1 MSVGTFAGCWT
12 RHRWTCLRTRHN
24 VVTAAASRRQ
34 CSELATKQQDKS
46 PKRSKS
52 RPAPSA
58 TRDWIGPPDPLSN
71 LRPVVYR
78 AAPRESELEG
88 RLRNLRQDTEDWN
101 HAFWTQQNVTF
112 SEEKNAFVA
121 SQLRAKG
128 LTERDQQGCRRR
140 RRRRLQHTRSRR
152 SENSNSTAKGDIHDR
167 PESFSTKRANP
178 HVLVGLRVVRFKSRN
193 GRRSGGIS
201 ISPCR
206 HKGFSSEPVWT
217 PLQTGTAAHVGV
229 GGLVERP
236 RRTAG
241 TETQACT
248 TLTSCQSLLENKD
261 GRARRCRAGF
271 CARGRCGRRRTLST
285 EEMSVFYKNF
295 LDKNRE
301 RHARYNKEWY
311 RRNLSVTVLMARV
324 ALHKLWKTLVDKRRR
339 NTPAT

>member
-128 LTERDQQGCRRR
+128 LTERDQQG
-140 RRRRLQHTRSRR
+140 
-152 SENSNSTAKGDIHDR
+152 
-167 PESFSTKRANP
+167 
-178 HVLVGLRVVRFKSRN
+178 
-193 GRRSGGIS
+193 
-201 ISPCR
+201 
-206 HKGFSSEPVWT
+206 
-217 PLQTGTAAHVGV
+217 
-229 GGLVERP
+229 
-236 RRTAG
+236 
-241 TETQACT
+241 
-248 TLTSCQSLLENKD
+248 
-261 GRARRCRAGF
+261 
-271 CARGRCGRRRTLST
+271 RRRTLST